1 LALKVPSGFCEDRK
15 PVFLSTPSK
24 RPDVTVWVIG
34 SSLRQVTVVPT
45 FTVVVE
51 GLNIS
56 ELRLITGP
64 AGADVVAVG
73 AVIDDSAFALQ
84 PARAPAVMSSEAAAT
99 TSLRRTGRFPAI
111 STPGIRHGGIHGWVF
126 FKNDFRRSENRRSR
140 EYGTNPKRL
149 GLRTAMFDF

>member
-1 LALKVPSGFCEDRK
+1 
-15 PVFLSTPSK
+15 
-24 RPDVTVWVIG
+24 
-34 SSLRQVTVVPT
+34 VPT
-45 FTVVVE
+45 FTVVVG

-56 ELRLITGP
+56 ELRLTTGP
-64 AGADVVAVG
+64 GADVVAVG

-84 PARAPAVMSSEAAAT
+84 PTRAPAVMSNEAAAT

-111 STPGIRHGGIHGWVF
+111 STPGIRHDGIHGWVF
-126 FKNDFRRSENRRSR
+126 FKNDFWRSGNRRSR

>member
-1 LALKVPSGFCEDRK
+1 MGARLSKGKTEGFAFSCKLGVKVPSGFCEDRK

-24 RPDVTVWVIG
+24 RPDVTVWLIG

-73 AVIDDSAFALQ
+73 AVIDDSAFC
-84 PARAPAVMSSEAAAT
+84 AAA
-99 TSLRRTGRFPAI
+99 G
-111 STPGIRHGGIHGWVF
+111 
-126 FKNDFRRSENRRSR
+126 
-140 EYGTNPKRL
+140 
-149 GLRTAMFDF
+149 